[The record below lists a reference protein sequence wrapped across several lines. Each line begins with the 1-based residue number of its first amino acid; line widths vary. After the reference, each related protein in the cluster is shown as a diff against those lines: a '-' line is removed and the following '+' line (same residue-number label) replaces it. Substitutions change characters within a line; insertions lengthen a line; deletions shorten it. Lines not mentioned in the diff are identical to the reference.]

1 MGASGVGTASGER
14 ADSALQPAAPAGLVE
29 YAVGQLLHDGDAV
42 DGLPAVLGR
51 LATALRCRAVL
62 AFQQAEA
69 GSMVVLA
76 AHPQRAAA
84 DGPLMA
90 ELSEMCA
97 ARVFPVRNGGG
108 VFQQQL
114 DWTGPADDEPM
125 TVLLAHSGAEDSC
138 LCAIALVGDGSGWTV
153 ETRSMAHV
161 ITAIVAAQIRHAN
174 DTAKL
179 AEGQALTSAL
189 IEGAPDAIVVTGPDG
204 RIVTF
209 NPAAEMLFDRRGED
223 VLGQELEGLL
233 LPERHR
239 AEFAAGIRTYLESGD
254 RGIYVGSMRYPAMRP
269 DGTERMV
276 ELTPVPITVDG
287 VVHFCGFMRDISDLE
302 LAHAAL
308 ADSESRFR
316 VLAQL
321 APVGMVQMD
330 ADGLCTFANDRWC
343 QMTGM
348 TAADA
353 IGIGWASALHPED
366 AVRMEREWALAAAR
380 GTELRTD
387 CRLVSASGREIWV
400 DAAAVPLM
408 TAAGRPSGFLAA
420 VTDVSARKRAE
431 AERERLLA
439 AERSARRGLAD
450 QTERLNSLISNAIPG
465 IMVRD
470 EIGRIT
476 QANRSFCDL
485 FGITTPSGQLVG
497 TSAADLAEQVKT
509 VFADPAEFLGRT
521 ARLHE
526 GRRPVE
532 GEQFSCADGR
542 TIEGD
547 YWPVFA
553 EGEYR
558 GDLWLFWDISERK
571 ELEEQRDRILRAE
584 LAARDAAEQ
593 AQQRLAEQNIKLQE
607 LDEAKSEF
615 LATMSHELRTPLTSI
630 VSFVELVLE
639 GGQQLDDGSRDSLR
653 IIRRNAE
660 RLLRLVGDL
669 LMLSRAEAGAL
680 SLDTDDVSVPELLDE
695 TVRAAS
701 ASAAERGI
709 RIECSVQGGP
719 PLRADQLRL
728 QQVFD
733 NLLSNA
739 VKFSRDGS
747 LVTVTATNDGQ
758 TWRIDVTDQGIGIPP
773 EDLDQLFNRFVRGSN
788 AASAGLPGTGLGL
801 SIVKAI
807 TELHGGQVAVQSTLD
822 SGTTFSV
829 YLPVRP

>member
-1 MGASGVGTASGER
+1 MGVSEVGTASGER

-29 YAVGQLLHDGDAV
+29 YAVGQLLNDGDAV

-51 LATALRCRAVL
+51 LATALHCRAAL
-62 AFQQAEA
+62 AFEQAEA
-69 GSMVVLA
+69 SSMVVLA

-84 DGPLMA
+84 DGPLLA
-90 ELSEMCA
+90 ELSELCA
-97 ARVFPVRNGGG
+97 ARACPARNGGAI
-108 VFQQQL
+108 QEPL
-114 DWTGPADDEPM
+114 NWRGPGDGAPM
-125 TVLLAHSGAEDSC
+125 TVLLAHSGATDSC
-138 LCAIALVGDGSGWTV
+138 LCAIALVGDGSGWTA
-153 ETRSMAHV
+153 ETRSMAHA
-161 ITAIVAAQIRHAN
+161 IAAIVAAQIRHAN
-174 DTAKL
+174 DKAKL

-189 IEGAPDAIVVTGPDG
+189 IDGAPDAIVVTGPDR

-209 NPAAEMLFDRRGED
+209 NPAAEALFDRRRAD
-223 VLGQELEGLL
+223 VLGHELEDLL

-239 AEFAAGIRTYLESGD
+239 AEVAAGIRTYLESGD
-254 RGIYVGSMRYPAMRP
+254 RGIYVGSMRHPAMRP

-287 VVHFCGFMRDISDLE
+287 VVHFCGFMRDISELE
-302 LAHAAL
+302 HAHAAL

-353 IGIGWASALHPED
+353 TGIGWASALHPED

-387 CRLVSASGREIWV
+387 CRLVSGSGREIWV
-400 DAAAVPLM
+400 HAAAVPLM
-408 TAAGRPSGFLAA
+408 TAEGRPSGFLAA
-420 VTDVSARKRAE
+420 VTDVSARKREE

-439 AERSARRGLAD
+439 AERSARRSLAD

-485 FGITTPSGQLVG
+485 FGITTPTGQLVG
-497 TSAADLAEQVKT
+497 TPAAELAEQVKT
-509 VFADPAEFLGRT
+509 AFADPAEFLRRT
-521 ARLHE
+521 ALLHE
-526 GRRPVE
+526 GRRPTE

-571 ELEEQRDRILRAE
+571 ELEEQRDQMLQAE
-584 LAARDAAEQ
+584 LAARDAAER
-593 AQQRLAEQNIKLQE
+593 AQRRLAEQNVKLQE

-639 GGQQLDDGSRDSLR
+639 GEQQLDEESHDSLR

-669 LMLSRAEAGAL
+669 LMLSRAEAGVL
-680 SLDTDDVSVPELLDE
+680 SLDTEEVSVPELLDE

-709 RIECSVQGGP
+709 RIDVSVPDGP
-719 PLRADQLRL
+719 QLRADQLRL

-747 LVTVTATNDGQ
+747 LVKVTAASDGQ

-788 AASAGLPGTGLGL
+788 TASAGLPGTGLGL

-807 TELHGGQVAVQSTLD
+807 TELHGGWVDVQTTLGR
-822 SGTTFSV
+822 GTTFRV
-829 YLPVRP
+829 YLPVSP

>member
-29 YAVGQLLHDGDAV
+29 YAVGQLLNDGDAV

-69 GSMVVLA
+69 GSVVVLA

-84 DGPLMA
+84 DGPLLA
-90 ELSEMCA
+90 ELSELCA
-97 ARVFPVRNGGG
+97 ARAFPARDGGG
-108 VFQQQL
+108 AFQEPL
-114 DWTGPADDEPM
+114 DWPGPADGVPM

-138 LCAIALVGDGSGWTV
+138 LCAIALVGDGSGWTA

-161 ITAIVAAQIRHAN
+161 ITSIVAAQIRHAN
-174 DTAKL
+174 DKAKL
-179 AEGQALTSAL
+179 AERQALTSAL
-189 IEGAPDAIVVTGPDG
+189 IEGSLDAVVVAGPD
-204 RIVTF
+204 RRVVTF
-209 NPAAEMLFDRRGED
+209 NAAAEALFGRRREE
-223 VLGQELEGLL
+223 VLGQELAGLL
-233 LPERHR
+233 LPERYR
-239 AEFAAGIRTYLESGD
+239 AKFAAGVQRYLESGD
-254 RGIYVGSMRYPAMRP
+254 PGVYVGRVRCPVLRS
-269 DGTERMV
+269 DGTERMT
-276 ELTPVPITVDG
+276 ELTPVPVTVDG
-287 VVHFCGFMRDISDLE
+287 VVHFCGFIRDISDLE

-343 QMTGM
+343 DMTGM

-400 DAAAVPLM
+400 HAAAVPLM
-408 TAAGRPSGFLAA
+408 TAEGRPSGFLAA
-420 VTDVSARKRAE
+420 VTDVSARKREE

-439 AERSARRGLAD
+439 GERAARRSLAD

-470 EIGRIT
+470 ENGRIA
-476 QANRSFCDL
+476 QANQSFCDL
-485 FGITTPSGQLVG
+485 FGITTPTGQLVG
-497 TSAADLAEQVKT
+497 SSAAKLAEHVKT
-509 VFADPAEFLGRT
+509 AFADPAEFVRRT
-521 ARLHE
+521 SLLHQ

-571 ELEEQRDRILRAE
+571 ELEEQRDRMLRAE

-593 AQQRLAEQNIKLQE
+593 AQRRLAEQNVKLQE

-639 GGQQLDDGSRDSLR
+639 GEQQLGDGSRDSLR

-669 LMLSRAEAGAL
+669 LMLSQAEAGVL

-709 RIECSVQGGP
+709 RIESSVQDGP
-719 PLRADQLRL
+719 HLRADQLRL

-773 EDLDQLFNRFVRGSN
+773 EDLDQLFNRFVRASN
-788 AASAGLPGTGLGL
+788 AASADLPGTGLGL

-807 TELHGGQVAVQSTLD
+807 TELHGGQVEVQSTLD

-829 YLPVRP
+829 HLPVRP

>member
-1 MGASGVGTASGER
+1 MGASQVRTASGPR
-14 ADSALQPAAPAGLVE
+14 AGSELPPAGPAGLVE
-29 YAVGQLLHDGDAV
+29 YAVGQLLHNGDAA
-42 DGLPAVLGR
+42 DALPAVLGR
-51 LATALRCRAVL
+51 LAAGLGCHAVL
-62 AFQQAEA
+62 AVQQTAA
-69 GSMVVLA
+69 RSLVVLA
-76 AHPQRAAA
+76 AHPQGAAA
-84 DGPLMA
+84 DGGLMG
-90 ELSEMCA
+90 ELGELTA
-97 ARVFPVRNGGG
+97 ARALPARDGGS
-108 VFQQQL
+108 FEERL
-114 DWTGPADDEPM
+114 DWTAQPEGPPM
-125 TVLLAHSGAEDSC
+125 SVLMAYSAAEDHC
-138 LCAIALVGDGSGWTV
+138 LCALALIGDGAGWTAEV
-153 ETRSMAHV
+153 KSMAHV
-161 ITAIVAAQIRHAN
+161 IAAVIAAQIRHAN
-174 DTAKL
+174 DKAKL
-179 AEGQALTSAL
+179 AEGQALTAAL
-189 IEGAPDAIVVTGPDG
+189 IEGSPDAIVVTGPDG
-204 RIVTF
+204 RIVRF
-209 NPAAEMLFDRRGED
+209 NPAAEALFDRRRAD

-239 AEFAAGIRTYLESGD
+239 AEFAAGIRSYLESGD
-254 RGIYVGSMRYPAMRP
+254 RGIYVGSMRHPAMRP

-287 VVHFCGFMRDISDLE
+287 VVHFCGFMRDISELE
-302 LAHAAL
+302 RAHAAL
-308 ADSESRFR
+308 ADSEARFR

-330 ADGLCTFANDRWC
+330 AGGLCTFANDRWC
-343 QMTGM
+343 ELTGM

-353 IGIGWASALHPED
+353 AGIGWAMALHPED
-366 AVRMEREWALAAAR
+366 AVRMEREWAVAAAR
-380 GTELRTD
+380 GTELSTD

-400 DAAAVPLM
+400 HAAAVPLL
-408 TAAGRPSGFLAA
+408 TAEGRPAGFLAA

-431 AERERLLA
+431 AEREQLLA
-439 AERSARRGLAD
+439 TERAARRSLAD

-470 EIGRIT
+470 EHGRIT
-476 QANRSFCDL
+476 QVNRSFCDL
-485 FGITTPSGQLVG
+485 FGVTTPTGELVG
-497 TSAADLAEQVKT
+497 TPAATLADRVKT
-509 VFADPAEFLGRT
+509 AFADPADFLRRT
-521 ARLHE
+521 SRLHLQ
-526 GRRPVE
+526 RRPAE

-542 TIEGD
+542 TFEGD

-553 EGEYR
+553 EGDYR

-571 ELEEQRDRILRAE
+571 ALEEQRDRILRAE

-593 AQQRLAEQNIKLQE
+593 AQQRLAEQNVKLQE

-630 VSFVELVLE
+630 VSFIELVLDTE
-639 GGQQLDDGSRDSLR
+639 QQLAASTLDSLR

-669 LMLSRAEAGAL
+669 LMLSRAEAGVL
-680 SLDTDDVSVPELLDE
+680 SLDLGDVEVPELIDE
-695 TVRAAS
+695 SVRAAS

-709 RIECSVQGGP
+709 RIESSVPDGP
-719 PLRADQLRL
+719 RLHADQLRL
-728 QQVFD
+728 QQVLD

-747 LVTVTATNDGQ
+747 RVTVTATHDEQ

-773 EDLDQLFNRFVRGSN
+773 ADLEQLFNRFVRASN

-807 TELHGGQVAVQSTLD
+807 TELHGGYVEVRSVLG

-829 YLPVRP
+829 YLPAGP